1 VASFVRNITEQKHN
15 ELARVDQVL
24 VNLCV
29 NSRDA
34 IDGIGRISR
43 ATTNIPIQQHHNL
56 TKSALLPAGDY
67 VRLSVM
73 DITENP
79 GDIHLL
85 LRDVIMPDMNGW
97 DLLCR
102 TKRAAPRHQAV
113 VYVWRYRRHHYP
125 LGRDG
130 RGS

>member
-1 VASFVRNITEQKHN
+1 VASFASKITEQKHN
-15 ELARVDQVL
+15 ELARADQIL
-24 VNLCV
+24 ANLCV
-29 NSRDA
+29 NSHDA

-43 ATTNIPIQQHHNL
+43 TTANILIQQYHNL

-79 GDIHLL
+79 SDIHLL
-85 LRDVIMPDMNGW
+85 LRDVIVPDMNGW

-102 TKRAAPRHQAV
+102 TKRAAPRDQAV
-113 VYVWRYRRHHYP
+113 VYVGDNADIITP
-125 LGRDG
+125 
-130 RGS
+130 